1 VNPNPDPRDPWDRR
15 PGETPKAY
23 AAFLDYRNMGAHKRS
38 LRAMT
43 AREHN
48 PDAVHLAVAMK
59 WSRENDWV
67 DRVGSWD
74 DFLARQDQIEQV
86 EQVHAMRRRHAALG
100 FQMLDI
106 AAERVRAIN
115 IEKLTVREALM
126 LADLGI
132 KIERQARG
140 ETVTIDELRT
150 DAELDGPTGADILT
164 ALRTHPQLLDL
175 ADELD
180 RVMLEGTGSDDE

>member
-1 VNPNPDPRDPWDRR
+1 MNTNPDPRDPWDRR
-15 PGETPKAY
+15 PGESPKAY
-23 AAFLDYRNMGAHKRS
+23 ALFLDYRNLGPYKRS
-38 LRAMT
+38 LRALA
-43 AREHN
+43 AREPASNLRQMQTYSSQH
-48 PDAVHLAVAMK
+48 
-59 WSRENDWV
+59 DWV
-67 DRVGSWD
+67 DRAGSWD
-74 DFLARQDQIEQV
+74 DYLARQDQIDQV

-140 ETVTIDELRT
+140 EAVTIDELRT
-150 DAELDGPTGADILT
+150 DTELDGPTGADILT

-180 RVMLEGTGSDDE
+180 RVMLESKAGDDE

>member
-1 VNPNPDPRDPWDRR
+1 MTPDALDPWDRR
-15 PGETPKAY
+15 PGETPRAY
-23 AAFLDYRNMGAHKRS
+23 ALFIDYRNQGAHKRS
-38 LRAMT
+38 LRALASNAT
-43 AREHN
+43 ATNLRQ
-48 PDAVHLAVAMK
+48 LATYSK
-59 WSRENDWV
+59 QYDWP

-74 DFLARQDQIEQV
+74 DYLARQDQIEQV
-86 EQVHAMRRRHAALG
+86 ENVHAMRRRHAALG

-140 ETVTIDELRT
+140 EAVTIDELRT
-150 DAELDGPTGADILT
+150 DVELDGPTGADILT

-180 RVMLEGTGSDDE
+180 RVMLEGKGDE